1 MEILTIP
8 DVHAK
13 DFWKLGKAW
22 SGPIIFLGD
31 YVDPYP
37 FDFPDEPPDVIQC
50 LTEIMEFADE
60 NRDRVTL
67 LIGNHGFSYLHD
79 LDASRHDYQ
88 LAGTIQEIYSD
99 YLDLLHIAKQVDDT
113 LFTHAGVAKGW
124 LKYNNLELP
133 DKEADKVLNELY
145 NASWSPFWQIGYI
158 RGGMDPI
165 GSPIWRD
172 IREGNLD
179 ERFFQVYGHTYI
191 NQPHITNSEAC
202 LDTGKACFVV
212 NTITHEIEE
221 FC

>member
-8 DVHAK
+8 DVHAR

-37 FDFPDEPPDVIQC
+37 FDFPDEPPDVIQT

-67 LIGNHGFSYLHD
+67 LIGNHCESYLRG
-79 LDASRHDYQ
+79 LDASRHDYE
-88 LAGTIQEIYSD
+88 LADKIREIYSD

-158 RGGMDPI
+158 RGGFDPI

-179 ERFFQVYGHTYI
+179 ERFFQVYSHTYI
-191 NQPHITNSEAC
+191 KQPYITNSEAC
-202 LDTGKACFVV
+202 LDMGKACFVV

>member
-22 SGPIIFLGD
+22 DGQIIFLGD

-37 FDFPDEPPDVIQC
+37 FDFPNKQPDVIQT
-50 LTEIMEFADE
+50 LIDIMQFADE

-67 LIGNHGFSYLHD
+67 LIGNHDESYLRD

-88 LAGTIQEIYSD
+88 LAGKIREIYSD
-99 YLDLLHIAKQVDDT
+99 YLDLLYIAKQVDDT

-124 LKYNNLELP
+124 LQYNNFELP

-172 IREGNLD
+172 IREGDLD
-179 ERFFQVYGHTYI
+179 ERFFQVYSHTRLD
-191 NQPHITNSEAC
+191 QPYVTNSEAC